1 LKYSAQSLV
10 CTECGI
16 GGRWS
21 VLPCGISA
29 ILFQSYI
36 ELYLFIYLF
45 VIVAEWSVAITALVL
60 RVGYDL
66 AGRTQNMTF
75 SFARFEV
82 FTVVLLKVQVFWD
95 VMRCQQVNSCHFRG
109 VIAVM

>member
-1 LKYSAQSLV
+1 MPKA
-10 CTECGI
+10 
-16 GGRWS
+16 WS
-21 VLPCGISA
+21 VLNVGLVGDGQYYLVVFQQFCFSH
-29 ILFQSYI
+29 ILNY
-36 ELYLFIYLF
+36 IYLF

-95 VMRCQQVNSCHFRG
+95 VMRCQLVNSCHFRG